1 VAVGT
6 GRSQVVAS
14 SVSSAVGHWQRGNI
28 DFQMGYLLIG
38 GGVFGALAGVKVLAI
53 LSAYGQLDL
62 FVSLSYV
69 VLLGV
74 VGALMLIESVQK
86 LLPKQ
91 GAAPVSMRRGGQHTW
106 IERLPL
112 KQRFRQS
119 KIYVSAIPPVA
130 LGGFVGWLTAI
141 MGVGGGFL
149 LVPAMIYLL
158 RLPTRL
164 VIGTSTFQ
172 IVCITAFTTVLQSI
186 QNHSVDILLSLPL
199 MFGGSDRRS
208 ARRRLQR
215 AAESRAPTCAAGA
228 ARYRRGRAYGTRA
241 GCAAVIPLH
250 ARHTLTASTN
260 AKAGPSQGRPGKS
273 CLRCASAAV
282 AGQAAE
288 VVART
293 PAPAVRTL
301 IAPATAVVPLRLL
314 HQRAFGFGHA
324 QGRLRRQRRGRC
336 CMRSD
341 RGCEHQCTC
350 HKPMLANHLLPPDR

>member
-1 VAVGT
+1 MQIYLPVAELSLNIFLLIGLGLAIGFLSGMFGIGGGFIMTPFLIFLGVPAGVAVGT
-6 GRSQVVAS
+6 GASQVVAS

-69 VLLGV
+69 ILLGV

-106 IERLPL
+106 IEGLPL
-112 KQRFRQS
+112 KQRFRHS

-158 RLPTRL
+158 RLPTRI

-186 QNHSVDILLSLPL
+186 QNHSVDIMLSLPL
-199 MFGGSDRRS
+199 MFGGVIGAQLGVGFSE
-208 ARRRLQR
+208 RLKAEQLR
-215 AAESRAPTCAAGA
+215 ALLALL
-228 ARYRRGRAYGTRA
+228 
-241 GCAAVIPLH
+241 VI
-250 ARHTLTASTN
+250 
-260 AKAGPSQGRPGKS
+260 
-273 CLRCASAAV
+273 AV
-282 AGQAAE
+282 A
-288 VVART
+288 
-293 PAPAVRTL
+293 VRMAL
-301 IAPATAVVPLRLL
+301 GLVVPPSFPYTLDTR
-314 HQRAFGFGHA
+314 
-324 QGRLRRQRRGRC
+324 
-336 CMRSD
+336 
-341 RGCEHQCTC
+341 
-350 HKPMLANHLLPPDR
+350 